1 MKIIVTEN
9 QNKFIRRYQQIQSGI
24 WDFVLR
30 NKLNAFHKF
39 DDFLVELSW
48 DVANDVIRG
57 MNIPE
62 DEYVTYRNQLINFI
76 LTNPGERF
84 FDPAFGAGVR
94 NLLFEQNTDFTSLE
108 ESLKDL
114 IERYVQNI
122 IIKELTITPS
132 NSNTVSINIFY
143 SINNMSDEL
152 SIQVNNELSGE
163 LI

>member
-1 MKIIVTEN
+1 MIPNRPIYSYNELTSSYSRQREIGISLE
-9 QNKFIRRYQQIQSGI
+9 FITPGVFTSTYTTKQQT
-24 WDFVLR
+24 
-30 NKLNAFHKF
+30 K
-39 DDFLVELSW
+39 
-48 DVANDVIRG
+48 
-57 MNIPE
+57 
-62 DEYVTYRNQLINFI
+62 NQLINFI

-84 FDPAFGAGVR
+84 FNPAFGAGVR

-108 ESLKDL
+108 ES
-114 IERYVQNI
+114 I

-143 SINNMSDEL
+143 SINNISDEL

>member
-1 MKIIVTEN
+1 MIIPNRPIYSYNELTSSFSRQREIGISLE
-9 QNKFIRRYQQIQSGI
+9 FITPQVFTSTYTTKQQT
-24 WDFVLR
+24 
-30 NKLNAFHKF
+30 K
-39 DDFLVELSW
+39 
-48 DVANDVIRG
+48 
-57 MNIPE
+57 
-62 DEYVTYRNQLINFI
+62 NQLVNFI

-84 FDPAFGAGVR
+84 FNPAFGAGVR

-152 SIQVNNELSGE
+152 SIQINNELSGE

>member
-1 MKIIVTEN
+1 MIIPNRPIYSYNELTSSFSRQREIGISLE
-9 QNKFIRRYQQIQSGI
+9 FITPQVFTSTYTTKQQT
-24 WDFVLR
+24 
-30 NKLNAFHKF
+30 K
-39 DDFLVELSW
+39 
-48 DVANDVIRG
+48 
-57 MNIPE
+57 
-62 DEYVTYRNQLINFI
+62 NQLVNFI

-152 SIQVNNELSGE
+152 SIQINNELSGE

>member
-1 MKIIVTEN
+1 MIPNRPIYSYNELTSSFSRQREIGISLE
-9 QNKFIRRYQQIQSGI
+9 FITPQVFTSTYTTKQQT
-24 WDFVLR
+24 
-30 NKLNAFHKF
+30 K
-39 DDFLVELSW
+39 
-48 DVANDVIRG
+48 
-57 MNIPE
+57 
-62 DEYVTYRNQLINFI
+62 NQLVNFI

-152 SIQVNNELSGE
+152 SIQINNELSGE